1 MLRSRVVDFFDTSR
15 CVESKVDFKCY
26 NRSCDELFGIEDIN
40 HSPYSLNPIYTSS
53 QVEPYLPLTITPI
66 TSISQHVDMD
76 VDDHHIDKLL
86 SLSDTLFL
94 EESLD

>member
-53 QVEPYLPLTITPI
+53 QVEPYLTP
-66 TSISQHVDMD
+66 TTTPVSQHVDMD
-76 VDDHHIDKLL
+76 VDEYDIDKPL
-86 SLSDTLFL
+86 SLFNTFFL
-94 EESLD
+94 EE